1 MKRTLS
7 VSQVRSRVP
16 PRQSGPKMH
25 MTGRVAPQQ
34 WAERLA
40 QGDLRSIIELL
51 GQQHPDAREINLTGL
66 DLNLEQVNKLALLVA
81 HADCPAFA
89 LNLED
94 ATAPT
99 LGSLLGEANLHKPL
113 TMLNLR
119 GFRVVRPEGTFPLQT
134 SHMALIASLLGPGSK
149 LQKLILDEQ
158 WLIKN
163 RSLNQQLRTSDECKF
178 RGLLSAVAS
187 SKSLETLSLAGC
199 LLSHPDLKVI
209 GKKLFKQERPC
220 TLTTLVLSGNFRE
233 PLLHPREVDRACHKA
248 CQFLESAANA
258 RCLESLDLGDSIQRD
273 EHVDADLL
281 ALAKQVKTLC
291 HVTVSANGEEG
302 LPPLVL
308 EQLKANRQQRLV
320 PVLEMALC
328 VKHLVPR
335 ELIGEVKKEI
345 LRVQLLEAAR
355 TV

>member
-1 MKRTLS
+1 M
-7 VSQVRSRVP
+7 SQERSRVT

-99 LGSLLGEANLHKPL
+99 ISSVLGEAKRHKPL

-119 GFRVVRPEGTFPLQT
+119 GFRVVKSDEDFYIHAG
-134 SHMALIASLLGPGSK
+134 HIASIVDLLGPGSK

-158 WLIKN
+158 YLIKK
-163 RSLNQQLRTSDECKF
+163 RSPDQQPKTSDERSF

-187 SKSLETLSLAGC
+187 SESLETLSLAGC
-199 LLSHPDLKVI
+199 FLHHSDLNVI
-209 GKKLFKQERPC
+209 GKKLFQQKEPC
-220 TLTTLVLSGNFRE
+220 TLTTLVLSGNFTE
-233 PLLHPREVDRACHKA
+233 PLRSIDDACYRA
-248 CQFLESAANA
+248 CQFLESAAHA
-258 RCLESLDLGDSIQRD
+258 RCLESLDLGDSIQRG

-281 ALAKQVKTLC
+281 ALANQVKTLC

-302 LPPLVL
+302 LPPLVR

-328 VKHLVPR
+328 MQHLVPR
-335 ELIGEVKKEI
+335 ELIGEVKKGI